1 MGEEV
6 KSVEVRFPE
15 HLQQGVYSN
24 NMLVQHTKE
33 EFIMDFMLITQPTGT
48 VTSRVII
55 SPLHMKR
62 MIAALEDNMAKYE
75 QAFGKLEDHPD
86 QNIPGGIEPRIIH

>member
-15 HLQQGVYSN
+15 HLQQGAYSN

-33 EFIMDFMLITQPTGT
+33 EFIMDFMLISQPTGT
-48 VTSRVII
+48 VTARVIV
-55 SPLHMKR
+55 SPSHMKR
-62 MIAALEDNMAKYE
+62 MIEALEDNMAKYE
-75 QAFGKLEDHPD
+75 QSFGKLEDHSDP
-86 QNIPGGIEPRIIH
+86 NIPGGFEPRIIH